1 MALTIKEI
9 ENAKAKAK
17 KYKMLDGGGLS
28 LLVLPTGTKLW
39 LWRYQFNGSE
49 KNMTFGEYPLVG
61 PKDAREL
68 HFAAKKL
75 LATGINPMAERKAE
89 AEAKQQEV
97 RAVQREVDS
106 SFETVAR
113 KWWAWWSIGKSPR
126 HAETLMNRLE
136 ADVFP
141 AIGHL
146 SIDAVQ
152 TAHIRDIMLAIE
164 TRGASDVAKR
174 AHQSIGQIFRFA
186 IARELAS
193 RNPAADFRPRDVLA
207 ATESEN
213 FAHVDEK
220 DLPEL
225 LAKMDDYNGDAL
237 TRFGLKLLAY
247 CFPRTSEL
255 IEAPW
260 TEFDLDR
267 ARWDIPAERMKMKT
281 PHIIPLSRQAVEV
294 LRALK
299 LLTGNGKS
307 YFCNFILQNAQKYA
321 PLTFIFDIG
330 GSFQSLTTIFG
341 GSYLNVGQEARDFT
355 INPFSLPFG
364 KENLQFLFSFF
375 RVLIEG
381 TEQRYR
387 LDLKEERKLWDGIER
402 MYMLEPDQRTVSNFG
417 NIIGELKERL
427 YRWTR
432 GGQYGFHLCPAHPL
446 VDLGGIGKPL
456 YKLLRIRAVGQ
467 KMSKYLLRGLGEKLT
482 LFVAGRL
489 VERGGDGLGF
499 GLAA

>member
-1 MALTIKEI
+1 MALTVKEL
-9 ENAKAKAK
+9 ENAKPKDK

-39 LWRYQFNGSE
+39 LWRYQFNAGE
-49 KNMTFGEYPLVG
+49 KNMTFGEYPVVG
-61 PKDAREL
+61 PKEAREL

-75 LATGINPMAERKAE
+75 LATGVNPMVERKAE
-89 AEAKQQEV
+89 AEAKHEEAK
-97 RAVQREVDS
+97 AVQRETEN
-106 SFETVAR
+106 SFEKVAR

-141 AIGHL
+141 VIGHL
-146 SIDAVQ
+146 PIDAVQ
-152 TAHIRDIMLAIE
+152 TTHIRDIMLTVE

-225 LAKMDDYNGDAL
+225 LVKMDGYNGDAL
-237 TRFGLKLLAY
+237 TRFGLRLLAY

-267 ARWDIPAERMKMKT
+267 ARWDIPKERMKMKT
-281 PHIIPLSRQAVEV
+281 PHIVPLSRQAVEV

-299 LLTGNGKS
+299 LLTGNGRLVFPGALDKEKPMS
-307 YFCNFILQNAQKYA
+307 NNTLLYA
-321 PLTFIFDIG
+321 L
-330 GSFQSLTTIFG
+330 
-341 GSYLNVGQEARDFT
+341 
-355 INPFSLPFG
+355 
-364 KENLQFLFSFF
+364 
-375 RVLIEG
+375 
-381 TEQRYR
+381 YR
-387 LDLKEERKLWDGIER
+387 LGYQGRMTGHGFRGLASTILNESDFDDEHVDLQLAHMKRNKVSAAYNHAKYLK
-402 MYMLEPDQRTVSNFG
+402 QRTVMMQ
-417 NIIGELKERL
+417 
-427 YRWTR
+427 WW
-432 GGQYGFHLCPAHPL
+432 A
-446 VDLGGIGKPL
+446 D
-456 YKLLRIRAVGQ
+456 
-467 KMSKYLLRGLGEKLT
+467 YLDAQLAK
-482 LFVAGRL
+482 GRKK
-489 VERGGDGLGF
+489 
-499 GLAA
+499 LAA